1 MPRYLLVARDA
12 GRWSELV
19 GSASPAEMQAV
30 TAKYKAWTQRVAGT
44 GKLKGGEKLRDGQG
58 RVLRGQEKA
67 LKVTDGP
74 YVESKEVLGGFWL
87 VDADSYDEVVQL
99 AADSPHLQFGTL
111 EIREIE
117 EMH

>member
-12 GRWSELV
+12 GRWSELT
-19 GSASPAEMQAV
+19 GTASPSEMQAV
-30 TAKYKAWTQRVAGT
+30 TAKYRAWSNRVAGE
-44 GKLKGGEKLRDGQG
+44 GKLKGGEKLQDGQG
-58 RVLRGQEKA
+58 RVLRGQDNA

-87 VDADSYDEVVQL
+87 LDADSYDDVVKL
-99 AADSPHLQFGTL
+99 ASDSPHLQFGSL

-117 EMH
+117 EMR